1 MQTIPRWRTLL
12 ISRNS
17 IAFSSTQFA
26 YLHSTPICNE
36 KIKRKSDF
44 KGGNQ
49 NSRDGN
55 QSFKGA
61 QQSSKNHIRFLTRQ
75 KRADTKKALWNL
87 VDKYVVS
94 GTPIRWY
101 QRRRLL
107 VIVSHGTLSRRA
119 FRFIGGTP
127 PGVTGLIPSLQQSL
141 EDRIQDMVTL
151 QEESLWKSKEEHSR
165 SHEELKNSVTTL
177 TAEVK
182 ALLAKHNPIPSRSS
196 PLPPPSGN
204 PSHLFLNGGGF
215 ENDVPFSKASD
226 SISQNAKNVN
236 SSKTSTK
243 KGRFKNV
250 VCPKSPKKKAH
261 VFRDSY
267 SSTPSKKRNA
277 KKDSAEKINKH
288 RMKRMYQK
296 RHASNDDDE
305 HPETVFHATFGD
317 RAYTWSFNSW
327 TGSSQ
332 RSTPRFDWGEFFHR
346 TSDQQQRWQASHES
360 DSENEVCDVGLR
372 SERVILGLPQ
382 NGVLKLKDV
391 KNAFH
396 LSALKWHPDKHQG
409 PSQAAA
415 EEKFKLCVSAY
426 NSLCSAL
433 SGN

>member
-94 GTPIRWY
+94 GTPIR
-101 QRRRLL
+101 
-107 VIVSHGTLSRRA
+107 
-119 FRFIGGTP
+119 
-127 PGVTGLIPSLQQSL
+127 
-141 EDRIQDMVTL
+141 
-151 QEESLWKSKEEHSR
+151 
-165 SHEELKNSVTTL
+165 
-177 TAEVK
+177 
-182 ALLAKHNPIPSRSS
+182 
-196 PLPPPSGN
+196 
-204 PSHLFLNGGGF
+204 
-215 ENDVPFSKASD
+215 NDVPFSKASD

>member
-61 QQSSKNHIRFLTRQ
+61 QQSSK
-75 KRADTKKALWNL
+75 
-87 VDKYVVS
+87 
-94 GTPIRWY
+94 
-101 QRRRLL
+101 
-107 VIVSHGTLSRRA
+107 
-119 FRFIGGTP
+119 
-127 PGVTGLIPSLQQSL
+127 
-141 EDRIQDMVTL
+141 
-151 QEESLWKSKEEHSR
+151 
-165 SHEELKNSVTTL
+165 
-177 TAEVK
+177 
-182 ALLAKHNPIPSRSS
+182 
-196 PLPPPSGN
+196 
-204 PSHLFLNGGGF
+204 
-215 ENDVPFSKASD
+215 NDVPFSKASD